1 MQQQKEENV
10 LNSFLTDLVVWIIVI
25 AIVTGMIVSGYLYYK
40 NAIINTKNFHD
51 HDFVYLLFIPTISLI
66 NLMNSLRNHKK
77 EK

>member
-10 LNSFLTDLVVWIIVI
+10 LESFFTDLVAWIMVI
-25 AIVTGMIVSGYLYYK
+25 AIITGMIVSGYLYYK

-51 HDFVYLLFIPTISLI
+51 FVYLLFIPTISLI
-66 NLMNSLRNHKK
+66 NLMNSLRNYKK

>member
-10 LNSFLTDLVVWIIVI
+10 LESFFTDLVAWIMVI
-25 AIVTGMIVSGYLYYK
+25 AIITGMIVSGYLYYK
-40 NAIINTKNFHD
+40 NVIINTKNF

-66 NLMNSLRNHKK
+66 NLINSLRNYKK